1 MFSKFTNVL
10 ILSSD
15 CPDCC
20 HQRRRPKQ
28 QRLRERERE
37 RERELLGSLSLWRE
51 GGREGEVEYR
61 GGEGEGAR
69 DEKREI
75 RKSSRERK

>member
-37 RERELLGSLSLWRE
+37 RERERAAGFSLSLE
-51 GGREGEVEYR
+51 GGREGGR
-61 GGEGEGAR
+61 GGIQRRRGR
-69 DEKREI
+69 R
-75 RKSSRERK
+75 S